1 MTAFCGLYVNSEC
14 SAGGAVLASQ
24 GSVLNGRPEYIFSFN
39 WSGGI
44 VNGRI
49 YWSSDDNSWYVEDTN
64 TQQIISSL
72 SYDRPHPY
80 GTFDEWVTVTAGPSC
95 LTASG
100 GAFFRTQWFN
110 ECPPSYFQFCCPG
123 ETQPENYIGVQNF
136 DYYGYFDS
144 VFYLESTQFS
154 GCATLIDSSIPSGS
168 IVYSNVDI
176 STQYNTCV
184 ECTGSTEPCYSQPI
198 YTTPTPVTPLTADTG
213 CGPNF
218 RLVNECEPITIAPLS
233 VLCSITNVTRYG
245 GNNGSIEL
253 LISGG
258 TPPYTISWSNGNT
271 TPFLTNLTAGFYQYT
286 VSDYY
291 GDFVFTNGCTVSQS
305 PLPTPT
311 PPLSNICMTV
321 NVDGIIERNTYNV
334 IDDGGGIPGYQRD
347 DGLGDI
353 GWRIDEDP
361 PFWSIESDLTSGD
374 MKNFNPEY
382 PPLTGWVI
390 TDLSR
395 TGFAEGT
402 NGDCK
407 ESGNFCM
414 TINVSS
420 FATQPYRI
428 YFNEFGE
435 ANGKPKWSDNLGQYN
450 VLWSE
455 TPPNSSWV
463 VQGLPGYAT
472 FTLVNSNPA
481 IPPTNQ
487 WFVNGKIGDATI
499 KYENCFNSI
508 ICASISS
515 PCGSENI
522 ELVSGELI
530 NGQQSWY
537 GILPCGEVGDN
548 WVLYYDLPNG
558 VWVTD
563 GLTVVTGFP
572 NEAVSSNNVYIG
584 PFGYF
589 STFNFYGLYISDG
602 ACGTQGG
609 LKMNVTVN
617 EPISD
622 SDGGVIIEIEGG
634 VQPYQ
639 YSVDNGT
646 TYQNFPIFSNLKNGT
661 YVITV
666 KDSNGA
672 IIKQNLTL
680 AKPANKTAY
689 QVLLR
694 TTSRKTV
701 NTVTTTTTEYT
712 TLVTVQPP
720 LPNGVTITFNLLHTD
735 DYKVSPL
742 ETSSQLTLGTILL
755 KNGDEIGFSNNE
767 ISSSSFINKNLGC
780 QNNLVYSTATTET
793 WDLLSMTNA
802 DEIKIITTV
811 TNYTNRKVPCYF
823 VENNESYSLLNVK
836 INGCSNCMVVNQDNP
851 PPPSQTPTR
860 TPTPTPTTS
869 KPATTSPGI

>member
-1 MTAFCGLYVNSEC
+1 MTAFCGLYITSEC
-14 SAGGAVLASQ
+14 FGQIQASQ
-24 GSVLNGRPEYIFSFN
+24 DGMYNGRPQYFFS
-39 WSGGI
+39 I
-44 VNGRI
+44 TYNGNLINGWI
-49 YWSSDDNSWYVEDTN
+49 YWSPDDNSWFVQDLSTN
-64 TQQIISSL
+64 QNISYLPFDRIHPNGTYLEWENVSLL
-72 SYDRPHPY
+72 SY
-80 GTFDEWVTVTAGPSC
+80 GC
-95 LTASG
+95 LSNSTS
-100 GAFFRTQWFN
+100 FETDWYS

-123 ETQPENYIGVQNF
+123 ETQPENYVGVQNF

-168 IVYSNVDI
+168 IVYSSVD
-176 STQYNTCV
+176 SFTQYNTCI

-198 YTTPTPVTPLTADTG
+198 YTTPTPVPVLTADTG

-218 RLVNECEPITIAPLS
+218 RLVNECEPITVAPLS
-233 VLCSITNVTRYG
+233 VLCSITNVSTYG

-258 TPPYTISWSNGNT
+258 TPPYTISWNNGNT

-291 GDFVFTNGCTVSQS
+291 GDFVFTNGCSVSQS

-334 IDDGGGIPGYQRD
+334 VENGSEIPSYLRD
-347 DGLGDI
+347 DGQGDI
-353 GWRIDEDP
+353 GWRDSFNP
-361 PFWSIESDLTSGD
+361 PYWSIESDLTAGD
-374 MKNFNPEY
+374 MVNYNTEY
-382 PPLTGWVI
+382 PPLSGWTWLDI
-390 TDLSR
+390 NR

-402 NGDCK
+402 NQNCQ
-407 ESGNFCM
+407 ENGNFCM

-428 YFNEFGE
+428 YFNEYGV
-435 ANGKPKWSDNLGQYN
+435 ANGKPAWIDNLGQYN
-450 VLWSE
+450 LLWNE
-455 TPPNSSWV
+455 NPPNSSWV
-463 VQGLPGYAT
+463 VQGLPEYAT
-472 FTLVNSNPA
+472 FTLTNSNPA
-481 IPPTNQ
+481 VPVTNQ
-487 WFVNGKIGDATI
+487 WFVNGKIGEAII
-499 KYENCFNSI
+499 KYDNCFSSR
-508 ICASISS
+508 ICASFNG

-537 GILPCGEVGDN
+537 GILPCGAVGNN
-548 WVLYYDLPNG
+548 WVLYYDLQNE
-558 VWVTD
+558 VWTTD
-563 GLTVVTGFP
+563 GLTVVPGFP
-572 NEAVSSNNVYIG
+572 NEGISSNNIYIG
-584 PFGYF
+584 PFGNF
-589 STFNFYGLYISDG
+589 STFNFYGLYVTDG
-602 ACGTQGG
+602 PCGSQGG
-609 LKMNVTVN
+609 LKMNITVN
-617 EPISD
+617 EPVSD
-622 SDGGVIIEIEGG
+622 SDGGIIIEIEGG
-634 VQPYQ
+634 NQPYQ
-639 YSVDNGT
+639 YSIDNGA

-661 YVITV
+661 YVVTV
-666 KDSNGA
+666 RDVNGLT
-672 IIKQNLTL
+672 IKQNITL
-680 AKPANKTAY
+680 IKPANKIAY
-689 QVLLR
+689 QVLLN

-755 KNGDEIGFSNNE
+755 KNGEEIE
-767 ISSSSFINKNLGC
+767 ISTSENSSTSFTNTNFGC
-780 QNNLVYSTATTET
+780 QNNLTYTTATTET
-793 WDLLSMTNA
+793 WNSLTMGST
-802 DEIKIITTV
+802 DEIKVITTV
-811 TNYTNRKVPCYF
+811 TNYTNQKVPCYF
-823 VENNESYSLLNVK
+823 VGNIENYSLLNVR
-836 INGCSNCMVVNQDNP
+836 INGCSNCEVVNQDNP

>member
-1 MTAFCGLYVNSEC
+1 MTAFCGLYITSEC
-14 SAGGAVLASQ
+14 FGQIQASQ
-24 GSVLNGRPEYIFSFN
+24 NGMYNGRPQYFFSTTY
-39 WSGGI
+39 
-44 VNGRI
+44 NGNLINGWI
-49 YWSSDDNSWYVEDTN
+49 YWSPDDNSWFVQDLSTN
-64 TQQIISSL
+64 QNISYLPFDRVHPNGTYLEWENVSLL
-72 SYDRPHPY
+72 SY
-80 GTFDEWVTVTAGPSC
+80 GC
-95 LTASG
+95 LSNSTSFETG
-100 GAFFRTQWFN
+100 WYS
-110 ECPPSYFQFCCPG
+110 ECPPTNFEFCCLD
-123 ETQPENYIGVQNF
+123 ENSSKTFVGVQNF
-136 DYYGYFDS
+136 EYFGYFGS
-144 VFYLESTQFS
+144 IFYLESPQFS
-154 GCATLIDSSIPSGS
+154 GCATLIESSIPSGS
-168 IVYSNVDI
+168 IVYSSVD
-176 STQYNTCV
+176 SFTQYNTCV
-184 ECTGSTEPCYSQPI
+184 ECTGSTEPCYSQPV
-198 YTTPTPVTPLTADTG
+198 YTTPTPVPVLTADTG

-218 RLVNECEPITIAPLS
+218 RLVNECEPITVAPLS
-233 VLCSITNVTRYG
+233 VLCSITNVSTYG

-258 TPPYTISWSNGNT
+258 TPPYTISWNNGNT

-321 NVDGIIERNTYNV
+321 NVGGVIERNTYDV
-334 IDDGGGIPGYQRD
+334 IDNGGGIPSYQRD
-347 DGLGDI
+347 DGLASIVWNTDV
-353 GWRIDEDP
+353 DP
-361 PFWSIESDLTSGD
+361 PYWLIQSDLTGTD
-374 MKNFNPEY
+374 MVNYNPEY
-382 PPLTGWVI
+382 PPLTGW
-390 TDLSR
+390 TWLDNNT
-395 TGFAEGT
+395 TGFAEATGK
-402 NGDCK
+402 DCT
-407 ESGNFCM
+407 ENGNFCM

-455 TPPNSSWV
+455 NPPNSSWV
-463 VQGLPGYAT
+463 VQGLPGNAT

-481 IPPTNQ
+481 TPPTNQ
-487 WFVNGKIGDATI
+487 WFVNGKIGEAII
-499 KYENCFNSI
+499 KYDNCFNSR
-508 ICASISS
+508 ICASVSG

-537 GILPCGEVGDN
+537 GILPCGTVGDN
-548 WVLYYDLPNG
+548 WTLFYNNQSE
-558 VWVTD
+558 VWTTS
-563 GLTVVTGFP
+563 GITLSPGFDV
-572 NEAVSSNNVYIG
+572 EAVSNNSVYVGPIG
-584 PFGYF
+584 NFN
-589 STFNFYGLYISDG
+589 TLNFYGLFVYDG
-602 ACGTQGG
+602 PCGSQGG
-609 LKMNVTVN
+609 LKMNITVN

-622 SDGGVIIEIEGG
+622 SDGGAIIEIEGG
-634 VQPYQ
+634 TQPYQ
-639 YSVDNGT
+639 YSIDNGT

-666 KDSNGA
+666 RDSNGA
-672 IIKQNLTL
+672 IIKQNVTL
-680 AKPANKTAY
+680 SKPANKTAY

-712 TLVTVQPP
+712 TLVTVQPL
-720 LPNGVTITFNLLHTD
+720 LPSGVTITFNLLHTD

-755 KNGDEIGFSNNE
+755 KNGNEIGFSNNE
-767 ISSSSFINKNLGC
+767 ISSTSFTNKNLGC
-780 QNNLVYSTATTET
+780 QNNLVFSTATTET
-793 WDLLSMTNA
+793 WDLLSMTNT

-836 INGCSNCMVVNQDNP
+836 INGCSNCMVVNQDYP
-851 PPPSQTPTR
+851 PPPTI
-860 TPTPTPTTS
+860 TPTPTPSST
-869 KPATTSPGI
+869 KPSVTPTGT